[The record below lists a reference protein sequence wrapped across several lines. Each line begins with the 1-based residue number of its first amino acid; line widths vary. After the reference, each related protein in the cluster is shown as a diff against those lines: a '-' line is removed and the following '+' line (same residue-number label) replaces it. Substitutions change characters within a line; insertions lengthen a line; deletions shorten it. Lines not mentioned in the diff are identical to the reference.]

1 MYLAMNRFRITPG
14 QESAFEQAWRERD
27 SHLDGVP
34 GFREFH
40 LLRGPTSEE
49 ATLFASHTL
58 WETRAAFEAWC
69 DSDAFKQAHA
79 KARLPQGTLLGHPEF
94 EGFDF
99 VL

>member
-1 MYLAMNRFRITPG
+1 M
-14 QESAFEQAWRERD
+14 E
-27 SHLDGVP
+27 
-34 GFREFH
+34 
-40 LLRGPTSEE
+40 
-49 ATLFASHTL
+49 ASHTL

-69 DSDAFKQAHA
+69 DSDAFRKAHA